1 MAFRDHSGARS
12 TSGGTA
18 VGRFDRVASG
28 VRRAVVLLAA
38 IGCAG
43 SLGPQEELRE
53 DLERA
58 RQQWDA
64 SRPATYVYVI
74 ERLCFCLDEWRGPA
88 RVTVVGVDPTERVYV
103 DTGDPVPAQAE
114 DAFPSVDGLFAII
127 EDALDE
133 DAHSVEVIYDQS
145 TGVPLEIRI
154 DYIELAIDEEL
165 GFDVVEQPAG
175 A

>member
-1 MAFRDHSGARS
+1 
-12 TSGGTA
+12 
-18 VGRFDRVASG
+18 
-28 VRRAVVLLAA
+28 
-38 IGCAG
+38 
-43 SLGPQEELRE
+43 
-53 DLERA
+53 
-58 RQQWDA
+58 
-64 SRPATYVYVI
+64 
-74 ERLCFCLDEWRGPA
+74 
-88 RVTVVGVDPTERVYV
+88 
-103 DTGDPVPAQAE
+103 
-114 DAFPSVDGLFAII
+114 LFAII